1 MAGHSPP
8 VYLLHPTLNRMAET
22 PKEAAAETLMAAV
35 DEPAE
40 YNRETE
46 RLRAEVDSLQDQLR
60 RQAADFQNYRRRTEQ
75 EKAGWITYG
84 QAKVVERFLDVL
96 DDFGRSLAA
105 GDQLDAQKKSP
116 ARSSYH
122 ALRQGLEL
130 VYRKFEEELTRM
142 GVTPI
147 EAVGQPF
154 NVTEHEALMQQPAPE
169 GTSAGIVL
177 AELQRGYRMGDRVLR
192 HSKVV
197 VSV

>member
-1 MAGHSPP
+1 M
-8 VYLLHPTLNRMAET
+8 HPTLNRMEET
-22 PKEAAAETLMAAV
+22 PKGAAETMMAAV
-35 DEPAE
+35 DELAE
-40 YNRETE
+40 YSREIE
-46 RLRAEVDSLQDQLR
+46 RLKAENESLQDQVR

-75 EKAGWITYG
+75 EKANWTAYG
-84 QAKVVERFLDVL
+84 QAKVVERLLDVL

-105 GDQLDAQKKSP
+105 GDQLDTQKKGT
-116 ARSSYH
+116 ARTSSQ

-130 VYRKFEEELTRM
+130 SYRKFQEELARL

-154 NVTEHEALMQQPAPE
+154 NVAEHEALMQQPAPE
-169 GTSAGIVL
+169 GTPAGFVL
-177 AELQRGYRMGDRVLR
+177 AELQKGYRMGDRVLR